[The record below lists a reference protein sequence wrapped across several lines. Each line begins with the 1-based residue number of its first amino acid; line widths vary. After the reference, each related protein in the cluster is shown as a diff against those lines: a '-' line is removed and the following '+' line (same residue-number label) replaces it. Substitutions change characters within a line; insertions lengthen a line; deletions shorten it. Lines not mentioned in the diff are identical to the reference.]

1 MYNSVYGTYSG
12 RSSSVLYLL
21 NNGVEWSLASSETT
35 IQKAS
40 LIKEELRIYTY
51 LHHKEDTMVLYGFIN
66 ERERQVFLELNKVS
80 GIGPKQAL
88 RMLSGIG
95 TEELVAALD
104 DGNTERLSMLPGI
117 GKKTAARIV
126 LSLRGKLK
134 LEDEKGASDKFSDL
148 VEALAGMG
156 FDRKTAKKALTEISG
171 RIEFSSMESDVLEK
185 ELFRE
190 AIVFLSSIG

>member
-1 MYNSVYGTYSG
+1 MKNSSLSKSEVKNGSA
-12 RSSSVLYLL
+12 LFLL
-21 NNGVEWSLASSETT
+21 NNGVEWSLAASERT
-35 IQKAS
+35 IQNAS
-40 LIKEELRIYTY
+40 LNKEEQRIFTY

-66 ERERQVFLELNKVS
+66 ERERQIFLELNKVS

-104 DGNTERLSMLPGI
+104 EGNTDRLSLLPGI
-117 GKKTAARIV
+117 GKKTAAKII

-134 LEDEKGASDKFSDL
+134 LESDDKSDDKFSDL
-148 VEALAGMG
+148 IEALAGMG
-156 FDRKTAKKALTEISG
+156 FDKKAAKKALSEISG
-171 RIEFSSMESDVLEK
+171 RKEFSTMESDILEK

-190 AIVFLSSIG
+190 AIVFLSSRG

>member
-1 MYNSVYGTYSG
+1 MYNSIYGIYSG
-12 RSSSVLYLL
+12 RSSTALFLL
-21 NNGVEWSLASSETT
+21 NNGVEWSLAASETT
-35 IQKAS
+35 IGKAS
-40 LIKEELRIYTY
+40 ASQNDLRIYTY
-51 LHHKEDTMVLYGFIN
+51 LHHKEDTMVLYGFIS

-104 DGNTERLSMLPGI
+104 DGNTDRLSLLPGI
-117 GKKTAARIV
+117 GKKTAAKIV

-134 LEDEKGASDKFSDL
+134 LEEENHVNDKFSDL
-148 VEALAGMG
+148 IEALTGMG
-156 FDRKTAKKALTEISG
+156 FDRKLAKKALAEISG
-171 RIEFSSMESDVLEK
+171 RTEFSSMDSDDLEK

-190 AIVFLSSIG
+190 AIVFLSSRG

>member
-1 MYNSVYGTYSG
+1 MYNSIYGIYSG
-12 RSSSVLYLL
+12 RSSTALYLL
-21 NNGVEWSLASSETT
+21 NNGVEWSLAASETT

-40 LIKEELRIYTY
+40 SSKNDLRIYTY

-95 TEELVAALD
+95 TEELVTALD

-117 GKKTAARIV
+117 GKKTAAKIV

-134 LEDEKGASDKFSDL
+134 LEQEGEVDGKFSDL

-156 FDRKTAKKALTEISG
+156 FDRKAAKKALAEISG
-171 RIEFSSMESDVLEK
+171 RTEFSSMESDLFEK

-190 AIVFLSSIG
+190 AIVFLSSR

>member
-1 MYNSVYGTYSG
+1 MYNSLYGSYSG
-12 RSSSVLYLL
+12 RSSSALYLL
-21 NNGVEWSLASSETT
+21 NNGVEWSLAASETT

-40 LIKEELRIYTY
+40 AVKKDLRIYTY
-51 LHHKEDTMVLYGFIN
+51 LHHKEDTMVLYGFFN

-95 TEELVAALD
+95 TEELVTALD
-104 DGNTERLSMLPGI
+104 EGNTDRLSMLPGI

-134 LEDEKGASDKFSDL
+134 LEEDNRPDDRFSDL
-148 VEALAGMG
+148 IEALGGMG
-156 FDRKTAKKALTEISG
+156 FDKKLAGKALSEIYSRTEY
-171 RIEFSSMESDVLEK
+171 SSMDSDILEK

-190 AIVFLSSIG
+190 AIVFLSSRG

>member
-1 MYNSVYGTYSG
+1 MYNSLYGTYSG
-12 RSSSVLYLL
+12 RSSSALYLL
-21 NNGVEWSLASSETT
+21 TGGVEWSLAASERT
-35 IQKAS
+35 IQNAS
-40 LIKEELRIYTY
+40 LNKEEIRIFTY

-104 DGNTERLSMLPGI
+104 DGNTDRLSMLPGI
-117 GKKTAARIV
+117 GRKTAAKIV
-126 LSLRGKLK
+126 LALRGKLK
-134 LEDEKGASDKFSDL
+134 LENEDQSDEKFSDL
-148 VEALAGMG
+148 LEALSGMG
-156 FDRKTAKKALTEISG
+156 FDKKAAKKALIKISG
-171 RIEFSSMESDVLEK
+171 RTEYSSPGSDIPEK

-190 AIVFLSSIG
+190 AIVFLSSRG

>member
-12 RSSSVLYLL
+12 RSSSALYLL
-21 NNGVEWSLASSETT
+21 NNGVEWSLAASETT
-35 IQKAS
+35 IGKAS
-40 LIKEELRIYTY
+40 LIKEDLRIYTY

-117 GKKTAARIV
+117 GKKTAAKIV

-134 LEDEKGASDKFSDL
+134 LEEENGASDKFSDL
-148 VEALAGMG
+148 IEALAGMG
-156 FDRKTAKKALTEISG
+156 FDRKAAKKALTEISG

>member
-1 MYNSVYGTYSG
+1 MYNSLYGTYSG
-12 RSSSVLYLL
+12 RSSSALYLL
-21 NNGVEWSLASSETT
+21 AGGIEWSLAASERT
-35 IQKAS
+35 IQNAS
-40 LIKEELRIYTY
+40 LNKEEIRIFTY

-104 DGNTERLSMLPGI
+104 DGNTDRLSMLPGI
-117 GKKTAARIV
+117 GRKTAAKIV
-126 LSLRGKLK
+126 LALRGKLK
-134 LEDEKGASDKFSDL
+134 LENEDQSDEKFSDL
-148 VEALAGMG
+148 LEALSGMG
-156 FDRKTAKKALTEISG
+156 FDKKAAKKALIEISG
-171 RIEFSSMESDVLEK
+171 RTEYSSPGSDIPEK

-190 AIVFLSSIG
+190 AIVFLSSRG

>member
-1 MYNSVYGTYSG
+1 MYNSIYGTFSG
-12 RSSSVLYLL
+12 RSSSTLYLV
-21 NNGVEWSLASSETT
+21 NNGVEWSLSASETT

-40 LIKEELRIYTY
+40 FFKEELRIFTY

-104 DGNTERLSMLPGI
+104 DGNTDRLSMLPGI
-117 GKKTAARIV
+117 GKKTAAKIV

-134 LEDEKGASDKFSDL
+134 LEEENGPDNKFSDL
-148 VEALAGMG
+148 IEALAGMG
-156 FDRKTAKKALTEISG
+156 FDRKAAKKVLVEISG
-171 RIEFSSMESDVLEK
+171 RIEFSTMERDLLEK

-190 AIVFLSSIG
+190 AIVLLSSTG

>member
-1 MYNSVYGTYSG
+1 MYNSIYGTFSG
-12 RSSSVLYLL
+12 RTESSLFLVK
-21 NNGVEWSLASSETT
+21 NGVEWSLAASERT
-35 IQKAS
+35 IQNSS
-40 LIKEELRIYTY
+40 LNKEEIRVFTY

-104 DGNTERLSMLPGI
+104 EGNTDRLSMLPGI
-117 GKKTAARIV
+117 GKKTAAKII
-126 LSLRGKLK
+126 LALRGKLK
-134 LEDEKGASDKFSDL
+134 LESEDKSDDKFSDL
-148 VEALAGMG
+148 IEALAGMG
-156 FDRKTAKKALTEISG
+156 FDKKAAKKALDEISS
-171 RIEFSSMESDVLEK
+171 RKEFSTLESDILEK

-190 AIVFLSSIG
+190 AIVFLSSRG

>member
-1 MYNSVYGTYSG
+1 MYNSIYGIYSG
-12 RSSSVLYLL
+12 RSAAALYLL
-21 NNGVEWSLASSETT
+21 NNGVEWSLAASETT
-35 IQKAS
+35 IRKAS
-40 LIKEELRIYTY
+40 TSQNDLRIYTY

-95 TEELVAALD
+95 TEELVTALD

-126 LSLRGKLK
+126 LALRGKLK
-134 LEDEKGASDKFSDL
+134 LEQENEVDDKFSDL
-148 VEALAGMG
+148 IEALAGMG
-156 FDRKTAKKALTEISG
+156 FDRKLAKKALKEISG
-171 RIEFSSMESDVLEK
+171 RTEFSSMDSDVPEK

-190 AIVFLSSIG
+190 AIVFLSSR

>member
-1 MYNSVYGTYSG
+1 MYNSIYGTFSG
-12 RSSSVLYLL
+12 RTASSLFLV
-21 NNGVEWSLASSETT
+21 NNGVEWSLAASERT
-35 IQKAS
+35 IQNSS
-40 LIKEELRIYTY
+40 LNKEEIRVFTY

-104 DGNTERLSMLPGI
+104 EGNTDRLSMLPGI
-117 GKKTAARIV
+117 GKKTAAKII
-126 LSLRGKLK
+126 LALRGKLK
-134 LEDEKGASDKFSDL
+134 LESEDKSDDKFSDL
-148 VEALAGMG
+148 IEALVGMG
-156 FDRKTAKKALTEISG
+156 FDKKAAKKALNEISS
-171 RIEFSSMESDVLEK
+171 RKEFSTLESDILEK

-190 AIVFLSSIG
+190 AIVFLSSRG

>member
-1 MYNSVYGTYSG
+1 VYNSLYGIFSG
-12 RSSSVLYLL
+12 RSSNALFLL
-21 NNGVEWSLASSETT
+21 INGVEWSLSASERTIQNASSN
-35 IQKAS
+35 
-40 LIKEELRIYTY
+40 KEELRIYTH

-104 DGNTERLSMLPGI
+104 DGNTDRLSMLPGI
-117 GKKTAARIV
+117 GKKTAAKII
-126 LSLRGKLK
+126 LALRGKLK
-134 LEDEKGASDKFSDL
+134 LEDDNSKTDKFSEL
-148 VEALAGMG
+148 IEALSEMG
-156 FDRKTAKKALTEISG
+156 FDKKLAKKALTDISS
-171 RIEFSSMESDVLEK
+171 RDNFKSLNNDSLEK

-190 AIVFLSSIG
+190 AIVFLSSKG